1 VSEEAVLELSLSRSL
16 SLSLSLS
23 LREADSMLQGF
34 VFVLFGIRYR
44 EIEYLLLSFW
54 FYGAIHS

>member
-1 VSEEAVLELSLSRSL
+1 VKKPGLISL

-23 LREADSMLQGF
+23 LSEADSMLQRF
-34 VFVLFGIRYR
+34 VFVLLGIRYR

-54 FYGAIHS
+54 FYGAIDS